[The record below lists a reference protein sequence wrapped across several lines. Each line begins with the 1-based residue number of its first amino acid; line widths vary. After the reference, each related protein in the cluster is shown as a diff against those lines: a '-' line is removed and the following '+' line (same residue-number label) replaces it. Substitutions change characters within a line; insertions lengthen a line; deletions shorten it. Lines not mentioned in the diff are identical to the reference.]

1 MRRVKCIASLG
12 LVFLSLGITTSA
24 ALGRDN
30 SPKNQA
36 DWDML
41 KQLSAGQEIRVVQ
54 YDAKSR
60 RGNFRSVTDEAIVVT
75 LPAGE
80 QTISRQNVLR
90 VSIKSKGHRR
100 RNALIGASIGAGA
113 GLVTGLTKDNVKCT
127 QYCFGPATPKAEV
140 IGAYSAFGA
149 ITGAIIGSVVP
160 TGGWHE
166 IYRAS
171 AGRQ

>member
-54 YDAKSR
+54 NDAKSR
-60 RGNFRSVTDEAIVVT
+60 RGTFHSVTDEAIVVS
-75 LPAGE
+75 LAAGE
-80 QTISRQNVLR
+80 QSISRQNVLR
-90 VSIKSKGHRR
+90 VSTKSKGHRR
-100 RNALIGASIGAGA
+100 RNALIGASMGAGT
-113 GLVTGLTKDNVKCT
+113 GLVTGLTRGNVKCIP
-127 QYCFGPATPKAEV
+127 YCYGPVIPKAEL
-140 IGAYSAFGA
+140 IGGFSVLGA
-149 ITGAIIGSVVP
+149 ITGAIIGAVVP